1 MKKSTRI
8 GFIYGYA
15 PDKINSEGE
24 LEMSL
29 ENPIYKKKTFCNP
42 MSMPSCPRGVEFT
55 WDEIM
60 KYTGE
65 EN

>member
-1 MKKSTRI
+1 
-8 GFIYGYA
+8 
-15 PDKINSEGE
+15 
-24 LEMSL
+24 MSL

-42 MSMPSCPRGVEFT
+42 MSMPSCPRGVDFT